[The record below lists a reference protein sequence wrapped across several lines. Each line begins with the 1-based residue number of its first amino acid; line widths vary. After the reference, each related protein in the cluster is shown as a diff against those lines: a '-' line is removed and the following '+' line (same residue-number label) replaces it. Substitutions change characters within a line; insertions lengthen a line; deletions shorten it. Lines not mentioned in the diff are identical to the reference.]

1 MSWYKDWFNSEDYL
15 LVYKHR
21 DSREAEI
28 LVKLIQKKLNLLAS
42 SYILD
47 MACGAGRHSI
57 AFAQKGYN
65 VTAVDLSERLI
76 HEAEKNAIQ
85 ENVNVD
91 FVQADIRDLKLN
103 TQFDLIVNL
112 FTSFGYF
119 ETDEENSIIIQ
130 KAFDLLK
137 PGGYFVLDYLNKN
150 YLEKNLVPLST
161 FSENGTAITQKRAI
175 KDNRVEKEIT
185 IEKNKSVNKFYESVR
200 LYDFSELKDILERS
214 GFRIFQSFGDF
225 NGNIFERNSSPR
237 LVIFAEK

>member
-1 MSWYKDWFNSEDYL
+1 MTWYKDWFNSQDYL

-28 LVKLIQKKLNLLAS
+28 LVKLIQKKMNLLTS
-42 SYILD
+42 SYVLD

-57 AFAQKGYN
+57 AFAKKGYN

-76 HEAEKNAIQ
+76 YEAEKNAIH
-85 ENVNVD
+85 ENVNID
-91 FVQADIRDLKLN
+91 FVQADIRDLKLDK
-103 TQFDLIVNL
+103 QFDLIVNL

-119 ETDEENSIIIQ
+119 ETDEENFIIIQ
-130 KAFDLLK
+130 KAYDLLK

-150 YLEKNLVPLST
+150 YLEKNLVPSSK
-161 FSENGTAITQKRAI
+161 FIENGTSITQKRAI
-175 KDNRVEKEIT
+175 KYNRVEKEII

-200 LYDFSELKDILERS
+200 MYDFDELKDILEGT
-214 GFRIFQSFGDF
+214 GFRISNTFGDF
-225 NGNIFERNSSPR
+225 NGNIFEQNSSPR

>member
-1 MSWYKDWFNSEDYL
+1 MTWYKDWFNSEDYL

-28 LVKLIQKKLNLLAS
+28 LVKLIQKKLNLLTS
-42 SYILD
+42 SYVLD

-57 AFAQKGYN
+57 AFAQKGYS

-76 HEAEKNAIQ
+76 HAAEKNAIH

-91 FVQADIRDLKLN
+91 FVQADIRDLKLDK
-103 TQFDLIVNL
+103 QFDLIVNL

-119 ETDEENSIIIQ
+119 ETDEENFIIIQ
-130 KAFDLLK
+130 KAYDLLR

-150 YLEKNLVPLST
+150 YLKKNLVPSST
-161 FSENGTAITQKRAI
+161 FSKNGTTITQKRTI
-175 KDNRVEKEIT
+175 KENRVEKEIT

-200 LYDFSELKDILERS
+200 LYDFTELKDILEKT
-214 GFRIFQSFGDF
+214 GFRIFNTFGDF
-225 NGNIFERNSSPR
+225 NGNIFEQNSSPR